1 MKQMIGNEQIE
12 EIIVS
17 LAAEKEIISLDKN
30 SVTRLCS
37 ADEMACWSYLSDT
50 SDGERPL
57 PSILRQFQVDKEADL
72 ADYAHI
78 IISIDSQDPD
88 DVNMDDIDKL
98 HLFIEQESNGEA
110 EISWRYGIDERLEP
124 FQCRLILLLSK

>member
-57 PSILRQFQVDKEADL
+57 LPILRQFQVDKEADL
-72 ADYAHI
+72 ADYAT
-78 IISIDSQDPD
+78 SRVGTENLEVYTVTDSFEG
-88 DVNMDDIDKL
+88 L
-98 HLFIEQESNGEA
+98 
-110 EISWRYGIDERLEP
+110 
-124 FQCRLILLLSK
+124 